1 MCNPLAIGLA
11 LGGAQ
16 TVSGINEQNRQHR
29 AQVDAVNRQNNMARQ
44 KYLNDITISAYNDQ
58 QKLNVYEAQLAAD
71 AASKEAYY
79 QQREINQI
87 EANRA
92 TEAAQQELAEKINK
106 AQFESQTNLAKS
118 IQAQG
123 TVLASGGAAQGQSL
137 MLMLQQAERELG
149 FEQAQ
154 IDATVFDAT
163 KNYGLQQFGIDMD
176 LYSADTTAAN
186 NISTS
191 AILAPTASFMTI
203 RPEKIKA
210 PKKPSPLG
218 PILSGVTTTLGVGT
232 SLGGKD
238 YWKELFNFK

>member
-1 MCNPLAIGLA
+1 MCNPIAIGLA

-16 TVSGINEQNRQHR
+16 TVTGINEQNRQHR

>member
-58 QKLNVYEAQLAAD
+58 QKLNVYAAQLAAD

-218 PILSGVTTTLGVGT
+218 PILSGITTTLGVGT
-232 SLGGKD
+232 SLGGED
-238 YWKELFNFK
+238 YFSEFFNK

>member
-163 KNYGLQQFGIDMD
+163 KNFGLQQFGIDMD

-218 PILSGVTTTLGVGT
+218 PILSGITTTIGVGT
-232 SLGGKD
+232 SLGGED
-238 YWKELFNFK
+238 YFENFFN

>member
-1 MCNPLAIGLA
+1 MCSPLAIGLA

-16 TVSGINEQNRQHR
+16 TVSGINEQNGQHR

-163 KNYGLQQFGIDMD
+163 KNFGLQQFGIDMD

-203 RPEKIKA
+203 RPEEIKA

-218 PILSGVTTTLGVGT
+218 PILSGVTTVLATGTTLGGEN
-232 SLGGKD
+232 
-238 YWKELFNFK
+238 YWKETLNF

>member
-1 MCNPLAIGLA
+1 MCNPIAIGLA

-58 QKLNVYEAQLAAD
+58 QKLNVYAAQLAAD

-163 KNYGLQQFGIDMD
+163 KNFGLQQFGIDMD

-218 PILSGVTTTLGVGT
+218 PILSGITTTIGVGT
-232 SLGGKD
+232 SLGGED
-238 YWKELFNFK
+238 YFENFFN

>member
-1 MCNPLAIGLA
+1 
-11 LGGAQ
+11 
-16 TVSGINEQNRQHR
+16 
-29 AQVDAVNRQNNMARQ
+29 
-44 KYLNDITISAYNDQ
+44 
-58 QKLNVYEAQLAAD
+58 
-71 AASKEAYY
+71 
-79 QQREINQI
+79 
-87 EANRA
+87 
-92 TEAAQQELAEKINK
+92 
-106 AQFESQTNLAKS
+106 
-118 IQAQG
+118 
-123 TVLASGGAAQGQSL
+123 
-137 MLMLQQAERELG
+137 
-149 FEQAQ
+149 
-154 IDATVFDAT
+154 
-163 KNYGLQQFGIDMD
+163 MD

>member
-1 MCNPLAIGLA
+1 M
-11 LGGAQ
+11 
-16 TVSGINEQNRQHR
+16 
-29 AQVDAVNRQNNMARQ
+29 
-44 KYLNDITISAYNDQ
+44 
-58 QKLNVYEAQLAAD
+58 YEAQLAAD

>member
-16 TVSGINEQNRQHR
+16 TVTGINEQNRQHR

>member
-87 EANRA
+87 EAN
-92 TEAAQQELAEKINK
+92 K
-106 AQFESQTNLAKS
+106 
-118 IQAQG
+118 
-123 TVLASGGAAQGQSL
+123 
-137 MLMLQQAERELG
+137 
-149 FEQAQ
+149 
-154 IDATVFDAT
+154 
-163 KNYGLQQFGIDMD
+163 
-176 LYSADTTAAN
+176 
-186 NISTS
+186 
-191 AILAPTASFMTI
+191 
-203 RPEKIKA
+203 
-210 PKKPSPLG
+210 
-218 PILSGVTTTLGVGT
+218 
-232 SLGGKD
+232 
-238 YWKELFNFK
+238 